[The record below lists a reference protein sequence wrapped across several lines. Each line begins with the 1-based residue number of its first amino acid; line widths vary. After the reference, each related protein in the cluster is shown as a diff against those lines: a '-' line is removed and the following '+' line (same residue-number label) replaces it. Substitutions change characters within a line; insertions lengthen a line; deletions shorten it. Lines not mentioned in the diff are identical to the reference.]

1 MNKVQSR
8 RNQNPFSSSME
19 ERWVSDPEA
28 ATSDM
33 QNLLDSEHWDSFR
46 GLWLKRKSALLKN
59 VPGEAIVS

>member
-1 MNKVQSR
+1 
-8 RNQNPFSSSME
+8 ME

-33 QNLLDSEHWDSFR
+33 RNLLDSEHWDSFR

-59 VPGEAIVS
+59 VPDEAIVS